1 MPRMEAAIGPDGP
14 IVEIRLW
21 IGPDDVTGLV
31 ASGSTVLSPFSVRGL
46 VDTGAQRTAIQ
57 RTLAD
62 WMGIPI
68 HNVLKLGSS
77 VLGREEREAPIYQ
90 VRMTFGPLESPDPPR
105 WRTLLVAGVDV
116 VSPGASILIG
126 RDLLATCRFTYD
138 GRKRRLM
145 ISY

>member
-1 MPRMEAAIGPDGP
+1 MDAAIGADGP
-14 IVEIRLW
+14 IVDIRLW
-21 IGPDDVTGLV
+21 IGPDDVNGLMTGGAAV
-31 ASGSTVLSPFSVRGL
+31 PRPFSVSGL
-46 VDTGAQRTAIQ
+46 VDTGAERTAIQ
-57 RTLAD
+57 QSLAI

-68 HNVLKLGSS
+68 HNLLMLRSS
-77 VLGREEREAPIYQ
+77 VLGLEEREAPVYQ
-90 VRMTFGPLESPDPPR
+90 VRMTFGSLEAPDPPR

-116 VSPGASILIG
+116 VSPGESVLIG